1 MTGLEIALAAG
12 GPVSSLVGG
21 LFGRSGQ
28 KAANRTNIKLA
39 REQMAFQERMSNTAY
54 QRSAADLEAAGLNRI
69 LALGNAA
76 STPAGASA
84 VMQNEMTAMGAGI
97 AEDRK
102 SVG

>member
-54 QRSAADLEAAGLNRI
+54 QRATRDLEAAGLNRI
-69 LALGNAA
+69 LALGSPA
-76 STPAGASA
+76 SSPAGQTAT
-84 VMQNEMTAMGAGI
+84 VQNVNTPL
-97 AEDRK
+97 DRK
-102 SVG
+102 SVV